1 MIINNKETKKI
12 KYIIATIFIVAI
24 EAGLFLACEKDTYKS
39 DALQNGKLVDTK
51 NHKSMGN
58 YQQPTQIIEI
68 HTVMSVGEADYP
80 ISGNAV
86 VGNYDERIY
95 ECNLTGVIHVVET
108 DEVFSVHLTAVLK
121 PEFEDIM
128 IDVEPIMENY
138 IITVNGMPFNQDFI
152 LIFPINTSFIEITY
166 PDILN
171 LWAEIVEICTTNTV
185 IVYPFVLHESMLPY
199 QYAVYEHNSSI
210 AFDYIL
216 TTFNGFVGGEKEYFI
231 LSFNDAD
238 ALLYYG
244 LIAKSS
250 IHFDSSVFVEAP
262 VHSFIDMDDDTI
274 DDEILHE
281 ASACKTKKY
290 HTKNKEKFDRWVARK
305 LKNGYVVYIG
315 KKDDVWHAKATIC
328 NDWPN

>member
-1 MIINNKETKKI
+1 MKSI
-12 KYIIATIFIVAI
+12 KYLLATLLVVVVGMGMFW
-24 EAGLFLACEKDTYKS
+24 ACKKENDKIYNSKNNSIKNQKS
-39 DALQNGKLVDTK
+39 IG
-51 NHKSMGN
+51 NH
-58 YQQPTQIIEI
+58 QQPTQIIEI

-244 LIAKSS
+244 LITEESPYYHLYNPE
-250 IHFDSSVFVEAP
+250 IFLIDSNESVYFKT
-262 VHSFIDMDDDTI
+262 IRDTI
-274 DDEILHE
+274 KTTFEEAIEWIRERINEGYDEVSI
-281 ASACKTKKY
+281 KFQ
-290 HTKNKEKFDRWVARK
+290 KNINAYVIIAI
-305 LKNGYVVYIG
+305 KN
-315 KKDDVWHAKATIC
+315 D
-328 NDWPN
+328 